1 MPALGIFLVSVL
13 VLIGFQPS
21 TFAEVHFL
29 AVAGLEEKQVFMDN
43 LELFVLDSE
52 VASEL
57 PTIRN
62 E

>member
-52 VASEL
+52 VSSEL